1 MSELTFTDL
10 EIIQGDVKVVWE
22 WLGEGWSGDYNE
34 KDPQDSP
41 LLRFSCFR
49 RAGKEWN
56 EFQDNSYCT
65 RLPID
70 TLPEYLEMAANS
82 IIDAVN
88 SSWPKRRLEELSWLC
103 PDDFKHVVRSAS

>member
-10 EIIQGDVKVVWE
+10 EIIQGDVKIVWE

-49 RAGKEWN
+49 RVSGVWE
-56 EFQDNSYCT
+56 EVDDGSYCT
-65 RLPID
+65 RLPLS
-70 TLPEYLEMAANS
+70 TLPEHLEMAANS

-103 PDDFKHVVRSAS
+103 PKDFEHVLRAL